1 MANQQIAPASLP
13 PFATKLLKLLGRLI
27 ASKAHA
33 QVVITIRDGKVQFIG
48 VNQTYVPD
56 SIPE

>member
-1 MANQQIAPASLP
+1 MANQQIVPASLP
-13 PFATKLLKLLGRLI
+13 PFATKLLKLVGRLV

-33 QVVITIRDGKVQFIG
+33 QVIVTIRDGKVQLIS

-56 SIPE
+56 NLPE

>member
-1 MANQQIAPASLP
+1 MATTINPSALP

-33 QVVITIRDGKVQFIG
+33 QVIITIRDGNVQFIG
-48 VNQTYVPD
+48 VNNTYLPD
-56 SIPE
+56 NLPE